1 MLDLKIEKNS
11 VIDLTL
17 IPGPLIVIKMLLRDR
32 LEEGVVVANNKT
44 ADYAAENTEGKG
56 CGETSQ
62 LETCL
67 LRGCSFG

>member
-17 IPGPLIVIKMLLRDR
+17 IPGPLIVIKMLLGDR

-44 ADYAAENTEGKG
+44 ANYAAENTESKG
-56 CGETSQ
+56 GGETSQ